1 MNESLDRVETEQ
13 KPEPERLRK
22 EKKAKKPK
30 TGRQYISRMAWVKA
44 IVYVLMLIFFAALVL
59 GVFEA
64 LLSYD
69 NLWRFSS
76 AGEFTSTLDDELGT
90 DVISRS
96 EYEYAVGLMNIIYN
110 LSSWAV
116 PLIIIGAL
124 GLIACAAF
132 LMCGAGRRNG
142 RDDVVPLVMDKIPLD
157 VYAAICCALG
167 VLIIVAYVY
176 ALVPIT
182 YGMFVYSEP
191 AVIFAVSSC
200 VIWYIAYVVALAPFL
215 SFATRVKL
223 GGGIWW
229 RNTLI
234 CWVCRLC
241 WRAVKWCW
249 SLVKRFCGWVWYMTK
264 KIPIVPRTALIAGIA
279 IVLELF
285 FCALAFGYGYYD
297 DLAVL
302 AAIVYNVALFV
313 ALCFGAWQMKSLK
326 AAGERMARG
335 EIDEKIDTQHMYW
348 EFKKHAENLNSIGDG
363 MAAAVE
369 QRMKSERLK
378 TELITNVSHDIK
390 TPLTSI
396 VNYVDLL
403 QKPHTPEQESEY
415 LEVLERQS
423 KRLKKLTEDLV
434 EASKAST
441 GNMNVNIVSTSSREL
456 IEQSLAEYGARMEQ
470 GMLTVITN
478 IPDPAPRA
486 MADGR
491 LLWRVLDNLF
501 NNVVKYAMPNTRV
514 YIDAAADG
522 GEVIISVKNISRDP
536 LNISADELME
546 RFVRGDSSR
555 HTEGSGLGLNIVQSL
570 ITLMHGKFSLSVDG
584 DLFKAEIRLPEAK

>member
-142 RDDVVPLVMDKIPLD
+142 RDDVVPLVMDIIPLD

-200 VIWYIAYVVALAPFL
+200 VIWYIAFVVALAPFL
-215 SFATRVKL
+215 SLATRVKL

-229 RNTLI
+229 RNTVIYRALK
-234 CWVCRLC
+234 LC

-249 SLVKRFCGWVWYMTK
+249 SLVKRFCGWIWYMTR

-297 DLAVL
+297 GLAVL
-302 AAIVYNVALFV
+302 VAIVYNVALFL

-415 LEVLERQS
+415 LEVLDRQS
-423 KRLKKLTEDLV
+423 KRLQKLTEDLV

-441 GNMNVNIVSTSSREL
+441 GNMNVNLERTNTREI
-456 IEQSLAEYGARMEQ
+456 IEQSLAEYGRRMEQ
-470 GMLTVITN
+470 GNLTVIVN
-478 IPDPAPRA
+478 IPDEAPRA

-501 NNVVKYAMPNTRV
+501 NNVCKYALAGTRV
-514 YIDAAADG
+514 YIDAGIEGNEA
-522 GEVIISVKNISRDP
+522 VISVKNISRDP
-536 LNISADELME
+536 LNVSADELME

>member
-13 KPEPERLRK
+13 KPESERLRK

-44 IVYVLMLIFFAALVL
+44 IAYVLMLIFFAALVL

-69 NLWRFSS
+69 HLWRFSS
-76 AGEFTSTLDDELGT
+76 AEEFTATLDDELGT
-90 DVISRS
+90 EAISRS
-96 EYEYAVGLMNIIYN
+96 EYEYAVGLMRIIYN

-215 SFATRVKL
+215 SLATRVKL

-229 RNTLI
+229 SNTLI

-264 KIPIVPRTALIAGIA
+264 KIPIVPRTAIIMAA
-279 IVLELF
+279 ILF
-285 FCALAFGYGYYD
+285 FNFLLMVWNMNVYGDAFVWF
-297 DLAVL
+297 LLFILSLV
-302 AAIVYNVALFV
+302 IFV
-313 ALCFGAWQMKSLK
+313 AACFGAWQMKSLK
-326 AAGERMARG
+326 AAGERMAKG
-335 EIDEKIDTQHMYW
+335 NIDEKIDTKYMYW
-348 EFKKHAENLNSIGDG
+348 EFKNHAENLNSIGDG

-441 GNMNVNIVSTSSREL
+441 GNMNVNIVSTSSREM

>member
-1 MNESLDRVETEQ
+1 MNESLEKVNETVR
-13 KPEPERLRK
+13 EPPPITEKRK
-22 EKKAKKPK
+22 APKAKTPITHLLWAK
-30 TGRQYISRMAWVKA
+30 ILAF
-44 IVYVLMLIFFAALVL
+44 VLLGLFLVL
-59 GVFEA
+59 LVAGIAECMF
-64 LLSYD
+64 SYTAYMYWE
-69 NLWRFSS
+69 NVT
-76 AGEFTSTLDDELGT
+76 EFIRDILIKGPGYSELTQAESLYAQQILGLVY
-90 DVISRS
+90 DWSNWWLPMVLVG
-96 EYEYAVGLMNIIYN
+96 AVGTL
-110 LSSWAV
+110 
-116 PLIIIGAL
+116 
-124 GLIACAAF
+124 ACLVF
-132 LMCGAGRRNG
+132 VFVSAGRRKGSEGASLNVAD
-142 RDDVVPLVMDKIPLD
+142 RLPLD
-157 VYAAICCALG
+157 LYAAICWAAVFGLLLAVVAVADTMIDNTWPFLVTRNG
-167 VLIIVAYVY
+167 V
-176 ALVPIT
+176 
-182 YGMFVYSEP
+182 MFVVTV
-191 AVIFAVSSC
+191 AIC
-200 VIWYIAYVVALAPFL
+200 AYTGILIALAPFL
-215 SFATRVKL
+215 SFATRIKV

-241 WRAVKWCW
+241 WRVIKWCW
-249 SLVKRFCGWVWYMTK
+249 GLVKRFFGWIWYMLR
-264 KIPIVPRTALIAGIA
+264 KIPVVPGAALIAF
-279 IVLELF
+279 IVIFVNFL
-285 FCALAFGYGYYD
+285 
-297 DLAVL
+297 
-302 AAIVYNVALFV
+302 LFV
-313 ALCFGAWQMKSLK
+313 WMRGSYYSTAPVFFMFLFDLVIFVAICFGAWQMKSLK

-348 EFKKHAENLNSIGDG
+348 EFKHHAENLNSIGDG

-584 DLFKAEIRLPEAK
+584 DLFKAEIRLPLAQ

>member
-13 KPEPERLRK
+13 KPESERLRK

-44 IVYVLMLIFFAALVL
+44 IAYVLMLIFFAALVL

-69 NLWRFSS
+69 HLWRFSS
-76 AGEFTSTLDDELGT
+76 AEEFTATLDDELGT
-90 DVISRS
+90 EAISRS
-96 EYEYAVGLMNIIYN
+96 EYEYAVGLMRIIYN

-215 SFATRVKL
+215 SLATRVKL

-241 WRAVKWCW
+241 WRFVKWCW
-249 SLVKRFCGWVWYMTK
+249 ILVKRFCGWVWYMTK
-264 KIPIVPRTALIAGIA
+264 KIPIVPRTAIIMAA
-279 IVLELF
+279 ILF
-285 FCALAFGYGYYD
+285 FNFLLMVWNMNVYGDAFVWF
-297 DLAVL
+297 LLFILSLV
-302 AAIVYNVALFV
+302 IFV
-313 ALCFGAWQMKSLK
+313 AACFGAWQMKSLK
-326 AAGERMARG
+326 AAGERMAKG
-335 EIDEKIDTQHMYW
+335 NIDEKIDTKYMYW
-348 EFKKHAENLNSIGDG
+348 EFKCHAENLNSIGDG

>member
-13 KPEPERLRK
+13 KPEPGRLRK
-22 EKKAKKPK
+22 EKKEKKPK
-30 TGRQYISRMAWVKA
+30 TGRQYISRMAWAKA
-44 IVYVLMLIFFAALVL
+44 IAYVLMLIFFAALVL

-69 NLWRFSS
+69 HLWRFSS
-76 AGEFTSTLDDELGT
+76 AGEFTATLDDELGT
-90 DVISRS
+90 EAISRS
-96 EYEYAVGLMNIIYN
+96 EYEYAVGLMRIIYN

-116 PLIIIGAL
+116 PLIIAGAL

-249 SLVKRFCGWVWYMTK
+249 ILVKRFCGWVWYMTK
-264 KIPIVPRTALIAGIA
+264 KIPIVPRTAIIMAA
-279 IVLELF
+279 ILF
-285 FCALAFGYGYYD
+285 FNFLLMVWNMNVYGDAFVWF
-297 DLAVL
+297 LFFILSLV
-302 AAIVYNVALFV
+302 IFV
-313 ALCFGAWQMKSLK
+313 AACFGAWQMKSLK
-326 AAGERMARG
+326 AAGERMAKG
-335 EIDEKIDTQHMYW
+335 NIDEKIDTQHMYW
-348 EFKKHAENLNSIGDG
+348 EFKHHAKNLNSIGDG

-415 LEVLERQS
+415 LEVLDRQS

-441 GNMNVNIVSTSSREL
+441 GNMNVNIVRTNTREI
-456 IEQSLAEYGARMEQ
+456 IEQSLAEYGRRMEQ
-470 GMLTVITN
+470 GNLTVIVN
-478 IPDPAPRA
+478 IPDEPPHA

-501 NNVVKYAMPNTRV
+501 NNVVKYALPGTRV
-514 YIDAAADG
+514 YITSELDG
-522 GEVIISVKNISRDP
+522 GEAVISVKNISRDP
-536 LNISADELME
+536 LNISAEELME
-546 RFVRGDSSR
+546 RFVRGDASR
-555 HTEGSGLGLNIVQSL
+555 HTEGSGLGLNIAQSL
-570 ITLMHGKFSLSVDG
+570 VNLMHGKFSLSVDG
-584 DLFKAEIRLPEAK
+584 DLFKAEIRLPKAK

>member
-215 SFATRVKL
+215 SLATRVKL

-229 RNTLI
+229 SNTVIYRALK
-234 CWVCRLC
+234 LC

-249 SLVKRFCGWVWYMTK
+249 SLVKRFCGWIWYMTR
-264 KIPIVPRTALIAGIA
+264 KIPIVPRTTLIAGIA

-297 DLAVL
+297 GLAVL

-326 AAGERMARG
+326 AAGERMAKG
-335 EIDEKIDTQHMYW
+335 NIDEKVDTKHMYW
-348 EFKKHAENLNSIGDG
+348 EFKRHAENLNSIGDG

-501 NNVVKYAMPNTRV
+501 NNVCKYALAGTRV
-514 YIDAAADG
+514 YIDAGIEGNEA
-522 GEVIISVKNISRDP
+522 VISVKNISRDP
-536 LNISADELME
+536 LNVSADELME

>member
-13 KPEPERLRK
+13 KPESERLRK

-44 IVYVLMLIFFAALVL
+44 IAYVLMLIFFAALVL

-69 NLWRFSS
+69 HLWRFSS
-76 AGEFTSTLDDELGT
+76 AEEFTATLDDELGT
-90 DVISRS
+90 EAISRS
-96 EYEYAVGLMNIIYN
+96 EYEYAVGLMRIIYN

-215 SFATRVKL
+215 SLATRVKL

-241 WRAVKWCW
+241 WRFVKWCW
-249 SLVKRFCGWVWYMTK
+249 ILVKRFCGWVWYMTK
-264 KIPIVPRTALIAGIA
+264 KIPIVPRTAIIMAA
-279 IVLELF
+279 ILF
-285 FCALAFGYGYYD
+285 FNFLLMVWNMNVYGDAFVWF
-297 DLAVL
+297 LLFILSLV
-302 AAIVYNVALFV
+302 IFV
-313 ALCFGAWQMKSLK
+313 AACFGAWQMKSLK
-326 AAGERMARG
+326 AAGERMAKG
-335 EIDEKIDTQHMYW
+335 NIDEKIDTKYMYW
-348 EFKKHAENLNSIGDG
+348 EFKNHAENLNSIGDG

-415 LEVLERQS
+415 LEVLDRQS

-441 GNMNVNIVSTSSREL
+441 GNMNVNLERTNTREI
-456 IEQSLAEYGARMEQ
+456 IEQSLAEYGRRMEQ
-470 GMLTVITN
+470 GNLTVIVN
-478 IPDPAPRA
+478 IPDEAPRA

-584 DLFKAEIRLPEAK
+584 DLFKAEIRLPGAK